1 MVVILCPEV
10 PVYPKI
16 TMLPCSLSAH
26 WPLAE
31 PQSLLL
37 HPSPHSRIQ
46 PSPPSKQPRMAQA
59 TVFSP
64 LSNHPLHV
72 LTESCLLASAS
83 T

>member
-1 MVVILCPEV
+1 MVVILCPGV

-16 TMLPCSLSAH
+16 TMLPCSLSSH

-46 PSPPSKQPRMAQA
+46 PSPPSKQPRIARA

-64 LSNHPLHV
+64 LSNHPLRV
-72 LTESCLLASAS
+72 STESCLLAFAS